1 MQECDASKP
10 AQSSFQLQNK
20 AGKGWQDKHTNHA
33 TGTSAAFKEIISQHT
48 FGSNE
53 HGSFQQR
60 FSLQDIYSL
69 LSFFFL
75 QLYTLPSVLLLLF
88 FSSFILHQ
96 VSSLLIEDIKDNRNA
111 MVLKNYVR
119 TTCNRPTTHN

>member
-1 MQECDASKP
+1 MHLTP

-33 TGTSAAFKEIISQHT
+33 TGTSAVFKEIISQHT

-53 HGSFQQR
+53 HRSFQQR

-88 FSSFILHQ
+88 FSSFTLYQ
-96 VSSLLIEDIKDNRNA
+96 VSPFLIEDIKDNRNA
-111 MVLKNYVR
+111 TVLKNYVR